1 MSFNKYLKIIIL
13 IFASIVALSVATF
26 SPAPNINECN
36 IEIILECVPS
46 LDVSA
51 DVDLGI
57 TDISAELGTKSSELV
72 SAEVNVGS
80 VVNVS
85 AELLSKSSELL
96 SAEVNVGSVANIS
109 VEIGSNSNQNSSEN
123 KSKKSSENELLS
135 VEGKLKSSEAELSV
149 ELLNLK
155 SAEASNEFLLCKK
168 LKHKKGKHPHHHHNH
183 KGTKKPK
190 KPKKG
195 KTTTAKPKKHTS
207 VTKNPRPCR
216 AILILELIRI
226 KILRLN
232 IHQQVLFIA
241 FKKIFLKFF

>member
-13 IFASIVALSVATF
+13 IFASIVALSIATF

-36 IEIILECVPS
+36 IEIILDCVPS
-46 LDVSA
+46 VDVSA

-57 TDISAELGTKSSELV
+57 VDISAELGKSSELL

-85 AELLSKSSELL
+85 AELFSKSSELL
-96 SAEVNVGSVANIS
+96 SAEVNVGSVANVS

-123 KSKKSSENELLS
+123 KSKKSSEKELLS

-155 SAEASNEFLLCKK
+155 SAKVSNEFLLCKK
-168 LKHKKGKHPHHHHNH
+168 LKHKKGKHPHNHHNH
-183 KGTKKPK
+183 KATKNPK

-195 KTTTAKPKKHTS
+195 KTTTAKPRKHTS

-232 IHQQVLFIA
+232 VHQQVICR
-241 FKKIFLKFF
+241 FKKIF